1 MDYGKATES
10 INFLLKSAT
19 PEGGTTVQYD
29 KIPAIE
35 AQRDLIV
42 SHVKCAYTSDT
53 GEMLNSKEFIDTSKN
68 YKNMLTTQSNQLEE
82 SKGKLKRLEENVEK
96 GTTEVEKIERT
107 TRILMILLITVSIT
121 IGLYLL
127 GGGYMHGPAFI
138 VLVAGF
144 MIVLY
149 TRGEKLDIDFS
160 LIKQW
165 TSSMPEQW
173 RTFKNSL
180 SQGT

>member
-1 MDYGKATES
+1 MEYGKATES

-19 PEGGTTVQYD
+19 PEGGTTAHYD

-42 SHVKCAYTSDT
+42 SHVKCTYTSDT
-53 GEMLNSKEFIDTSKN
+53 GEMLNSKEFVDTSKN
-68 YKNMLTTQSNQLEE
+68 YKNMLTTQTNQLEE
-82 SKGKLKRLEENVEK
+82 SKGKLKRLEENVER
-96 GTTEVEKIERT
+96 GTTEVDKLERT

-121 IGLYLL
+121 IGMYLL